1 MPITATSFLQVKE
14 KTMIRNLLASTA
26 VLAVL
31 TTPALAQDTGTTSKD
46 FQNDRVIYEFD
57 VSAAK
62 PDTTTGFLASNMIG
76 KPVLNTST
84 GKAIEIG
91 TVNDLVLSRDG
102 SIRAAIVGVGG
113 FLGLGEKD
121 VAIDYDRLSFT
132 AKSDGEFDVVSDV
145 TRAELENADGFE
157 RPDYVPDWMTV
168 AAVQT
173 EIDKISE
180 SAKQT
185 YETVRTEAIDPAKKR
200 LNETIASWT
209 AEKTRVQ
216 SATVS
221 SEALIGSSVHSSADA
236 NIGEISQVLLN
247 EDGKVEAVVIDVG
260 GFLGFNEKPVAVSY
274 DSLQMYESENGALL
288 VVAPFTKSELENAK
302 TFEPAA
308 YKKNSDAVTLNG

>member
-1 MPITATSFLQVKE
+1 
-14 KTMIRNLLASTA
+14 MIRNLLASTA
-26 VLAVL
+26 VLAIL
-31 TTPALAQDTGTTSKD
+31 TTPALAQDTGITSKD

-57 VSAAK
+57 VSTVK
-62 PDTTTGFLASNMIG
+62 PDTATGFLASNMIG
-76 KPVLNTST
+76 KSVLNTST
-84 GKAIEIG
+84 GEATEIG

-102 SIRAAIVGVGG
+102 AIRAAIVGVGG

-132 AKSDGEFDVVSDV
+132 ARSDGEFDVASDV
-145 TRAELENADGFE
+145 TRAELENANGFE
-157 RPDYVPDWMTV
+157 RPDYIPDWMTV
-168 AAVQT
+168 SAVQT

-247 EDGKVEAVVIDVG
+247 EDGKAEAVVIDVG

-274 DSLQMYESENGALL
+274 DSLQMYETENGALL

-302 TFEPAA
+302 AFEPAA
-308 YKKNSDAVTLNG
+308 YKKNPDAVTLNG